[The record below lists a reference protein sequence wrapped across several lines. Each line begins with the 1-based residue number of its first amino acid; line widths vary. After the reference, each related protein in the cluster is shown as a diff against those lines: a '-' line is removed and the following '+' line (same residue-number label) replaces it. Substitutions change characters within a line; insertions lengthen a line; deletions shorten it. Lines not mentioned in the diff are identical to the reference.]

1 MEEVPQNVRED
12 WLARRSHFYQLIH
25 SSHSTLFCLFI
36 TMAEITKN
44 NKEKSADSKVVEVE
58 KKEEVKEEEYIPTIE
73 EGQSNPT

>member
-1 MEEVPQNVRED
+1 
-12 WLARRSHFYQLIH
+12 
-25 SSHSTLFCLFI
+25 
-36 TMAEITKN
+36 MAEITKN